1 MLPLAE
7 LGLYQCTEFANKS
20 GGEAKTVF
28 TDGQISKAQHV
39 FITLKSEE
47 LRLFRQFLIKL

>member
-47 LRLFRQFLIKL
+47 LRLFR